1 MAGAAT
7 SVGPLLLGILL
18 NTYLYGLVTSHCM
31 IYVNHKFNDSWW
43 IRAMVLML
51 FSIDTLHSG
60 VGIYE
65 LWDICNPTFFLGKP
79 SLAIR
84 NLSIS
89 EGEIVVDWTIP
100 FTSIVVSL
108 SGLLVQLFL
117 IQRAFNL
124 TGSKIILLILGALCT
139 GAFVSGCITAVRLG
153 IIKDVTKFHEIVPLC
168 LTKPGTLI
176 FVLARSRTGF
186 RHTDTIINQLI
197 RGAIQTGLFVSMF
210 ALGDLLC
217 FIFASKTTFYAMF
230 AYPIGRI
237 NTLTLVDTLNTRM
250 KIFRMDRM
258 DEDLGASGGTV
269 QSAPNVFHIRT
280 VSSQTYRIE
289 GVAEAHRA
297 EVDKLPVG
305 EADEP
310 PLAKV

>member
-1 MAGAAT
+1 MAGTAT

-51 FSIDTLHSG
+51 FSIDTLHTG

-65 LWDICNPTFFLGKP
+65 LWEICVKNSSNPTFFL
-79 SLAIR
+79 
-84 NLSIS
+84 
-89 EGEIVVDWTIP
+89 VVDWTIP

-108 SGLLVQLFL
+108 SGVLVQLFL

-139 GAFVSGCITAVRLG
+139 GSFVTGCITAVRLG
-153 IIKDVTKFHEIVPLC
+153 IIKDVMKFHEIVPLVTGWLVLLC
-168 LTKPGTLI
+168 LTDLLISGTLI

-217 FIFASKTTFYAMF
+217 FIFASDTTFYAMF

-258 DEDLGASGGTV
+258 DQDLGASGGTV

-289 GVAEAHRA
+289 GVAEAHRT
-297 EVDKLPVG
+297 EGDKLPVG